1 MMYTRRYKLALDD
14 NKEYIFTGD
23 TLHIRNVGSLL
34 AGFLSIDWT
43 ALKISYKHLVEQ
55 AGSSDFRPWIE
66 DLRWQIIQENHPA
79 LDYFLRAYLP
89 DTLSMMSNNTQ
100 ALEAALR
107 TDGDIPR
114 LSDTVAHRSAEAMQG
129 FIDGFAAV
137 KTDLVPL
144 ADEVYSPSEQV
155 AALPI
160 QRRYIAMRWSCGNY
174 QKFAAEQYAKL
185 DTNMICI
192 EDGHEIDIRYS
203 GCGTGNAGEYVGK
216 AAGRKKLVFPLAR
229 ATDDLGALM
238 IWEFDY
244 MATHGLPMRRCS
256 ICNKYFIPYSTTSC
270 YCNRLLGSEDKRTCK
285 DIGAALTY
293 KQKIENDHALALY
306 KTVNN
311 RLQMWVRRHGEYCP
325 QATVPYAD
333 WQRMAQDLL
342 ASVRSGKISYDEYA
356 AAIDCRSEDI
366 FRK

>member
-55 AGSSDFRPWIE
+55 AGSPDFRPWIE

-107 TDGDIPR
+107 TDGDTPR
-114 LSDTVAHRSAEAMQG
+114 LSDTVARRSAEAMQG

-144 ADEVYSPSEQV
+144 ADEDT
-155 AALPI
+155 LPVSRLPRCLSSGAI
-160 QRRYIAMRWSCGNY
+160 SLCAGHAGIIKNSQRSNT
-174 QKFAAEQYAKL
+174 L
-185 DTNMICI
+185 
-192 EDGHEIDIRYS
+192 S
-203 GCGTGNAGEYVGK
+203 
-216 AAGRKKLVFPLAR
+216 
-229 ATDDLGALM
+229 
-238 IWEFDY
+238 
-244 MATHGLPMRRCS
+244 
-256 ICNKYFIPYSTTSC
+256 
-270 YCNRLLGSEDKRTCK
+270 
-285 DIGAALTY
+285 LTR
-293 KQKIENDHALALY
+293 I
-306 KTVNN
+306 
-311 RLQMWVRRHGEYCP
+311 
-325 QATVPYAD
+325 
-333 WQRMAQDLL
+333 
-342 ASVRSGKISYDEYA
+342 
-356 AAIDCRSEDI
+356 
-366 FRK
+366 